1 MRYQYL
7 ILPLSLILLGCI
19 LLGDANSKVPCPK
32 IDSLT
37 GENIIIS
44 NNTVVVRE
52 DRLYLKYRSSFDS
65 LQDTI
70 RLNDH
75 KTTQKMTIVISG
87 IQSPLHLDGKQMAFL
102 DKPESYMLDV
112 GTERIRVMSRDD
124 QGTLN
129 GLSTL
134 EALIGQHK
142 GKLQKGW
149 IIDYPDTKIRVLH
162 LSLWPCTIQD
172 FKDSIILARFHH
184 YNTLILLN
192 HYGVDLQS
200 LQNLSIEGKP
210 KWSTSEFQEMVKFA
224 QENGMEVIPELK
236 LLSHQEIFLHDSHP
250 QYMYNKGTY
259 DPRKKEVYEEIV
271 FPAIDELLL
280 LTGATKFHIGHDEVA
295 GWHEYHY
302 RKSIL
307 HEDEKQLPPDL
318 FIQDVLTLYEYLKSK
333 DVETWMWGDMLV
345 SKDEFPLMKDS
356 SANLNGYN
364 GYAALRKK
372 IPKEVVICAWHYR
385 GSQNTFPTAL
395 AFAQDGHKVLGATW
409 KLQETTKNFTKYMGQ
424 IPNNGAGMIATTW
437 YGLSGDKKEQVKNII
452 RFSGEAF
459 WNAKQ
464 Q

>member
-7 ILPLSLILLGCI
+7 IIPLSIILLGFF
-19 LLGDANSKVPCPK
+19 LLGDANSYVPLPK
-32 IDSLT
+32 IENLT
-37 GENIIIS
+37 SETIIIP
-44 NNTVVVRE
+44 NNTVVVRD

-65 LQDTI
+65 LQETI
-70 RLNDH
+70 RSNEH
-75 KTTQKMTIVISG
+75 KTTPEMTIVISG
-87 IQSPLHLDGKQMAFL
+87 IQHPLPLDEKQLAYL
-102 DKPESYMLDV
+102 DRPESYMLDI
-112 GTERIRVMSRDD
+112 GTEHIRVMSRDD

-134 EALIGQHK
+134 EALISQHK
-142 GKLQKGW
+142 GKLKKGW
-149 IIDYPDTKIRVLH
+149 IIDYPDTKMRVLH
-162 LSLWPCTIQD
+162 LALWPCTIQD
-172 FKDSIILARFHH
+172 FKDSIILARFYH

-192 HYGVDLQS
+192 NYGVDLQS
-200 LQNLSIEGKP
+200 LQHLTIEGKS
-210 KWSTSEFQEMVKFA
+210 KWSTSEFQQMVKFA

-236 LLSHQEIFLHDSHP
+236 LLSHQKNFLHDSHP

-259 DPRKKEVYEEIV
+259 DPRKKEVYEKIV

-318 FIQDVLTLYEYLKSK
+318 FLQDVLTLNEYLKNK
-333 DVETWMWGDMLV
+333 GVETWMWGDMLV
-345 SKDEFPLMKDS
+345 SKDEFPSMKDS
-356 SANLNGYN
+356 GANLNGYN

-372 IPKEVVICAWHYR
+372 IPKEIVICAWHYR
-385 GSQNTFPTAL
+385 GSQATFPTAL

-409 KLQETTKNFTKYMGQ
+409 EFKETTKNYTKYMEKL
-424 IPNNGAGMIATTW
+424 PLNGSGMIATTW
-437 YGLSGDKKEQVKNII
+437 YGLSGDKKEKVKTII

-459 WNAKQ
+459 WNSNH
-464 Q
+464 